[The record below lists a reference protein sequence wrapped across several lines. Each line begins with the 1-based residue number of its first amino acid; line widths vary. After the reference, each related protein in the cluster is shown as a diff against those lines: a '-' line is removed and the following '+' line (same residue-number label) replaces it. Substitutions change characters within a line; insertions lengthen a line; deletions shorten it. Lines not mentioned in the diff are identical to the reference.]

1 MSLNPSARHRF
12 IKINTIRRLPKPH
25 RIIAARGRP
34 SKKKKKKNLNLGEL
48 TLRPSKSNAI
58 TLTGCNQELHG
69 GAPLIGPPPG
79 YTCSPDPALS
89 LGRATARATRGAF
102 AARSPPGPPVR
113 LGTPGPPGV
122 LPLKHSAQ
130 ALIFLRTCPPRQGT
144 ARTRAH
150 TAQRR
155 RPL

>member
-1 MSLNPSARHRF
+1 MENTELPGLKETRGSSFPLDGAMSLNPSARHPVY
-12 IKINTIRRLPKPH
+12 KNKYNPTPSETTPH
-25 RIIAARGRP
+25 NSSPRAPI
-34 SKKKKKKNLNLGEL
+34 KKKKKKNLNMGQL
-48 TLRPSKSNAI
+48 TLRGSKSNAI

-69 GAPLIGPPPG
+69 GAPLIGHPPG

-122 LPLKHSAQ
+122 LTP
-130 ALIFLRTCPPRQGT
+130 
-144 ARTRAH
+144 
-150 TAQRR
+150 
-155 RPL
+155 